1 MVRRAR
7 IIAPLVLAAA
17 LLPALTGCFA
27 NPFVPT
33 AEQLAEEA
41 IEGVTGGAADYTDGE
56 LPEGFPTSIPL
67 ADGELGQGVFLGGA
81 DGGGWTITLTA
92 SDAAAAVASAGAD
105 FEAAGFEIVSET
117 PGTEFRAL
125 YSSTEYMVTVSQT
138 GDEITYVVVGA
149 GSSAEPAE

>member
-1 MVRRAR
+1 VVRRAR
-7 IIAPLVLAAA
+7 ILAPVVLAAV

-27 NPFVPT
+27 NPFVPS

-67 ADGELGQGVFLGGA
+67 AEGELGQGVFLGGA

-117 PGTEFRAL
+117 PGAEFRAL
-125 YSSTEYMVTVSQT
+125 YSSTEYMVTVSQA